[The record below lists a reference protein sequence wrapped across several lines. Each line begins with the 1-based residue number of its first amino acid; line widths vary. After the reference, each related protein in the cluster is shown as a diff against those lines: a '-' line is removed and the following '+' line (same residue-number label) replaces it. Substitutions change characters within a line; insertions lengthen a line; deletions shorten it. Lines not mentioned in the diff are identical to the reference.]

1 MIRGGKLLTAEQT
14 VRLAVI
20 SSVDRERLLK
30 AIVAEMRQK
39 AQEAEQRGAKR
50 GRR

>member
-1 MIRGGKLLTAEQT
+1 MIKGGKFLTGEQSL
-14 VRLAVI
+14 RLAVAN
-20 SSVDRERLLK
+20 SVDRELLLK

-39 AQEAEQRGAKR
+39 AQEADQRGAKR